1 MKKHKSLLLLLLFPL
16 MLLACRKKDE
26 NSKTPYDKT
35 ITGVLFRNTFG
46 EPMNTIGVLDTKT
59 IGEDFEM
66 AIYPTPAYN
75 SMSTIAIINN
85 KVELTLTATLVH
97 VQYPDAPI
105 QFSIPGYNQSIVV
118 NIENEILAGTIA
130 LSSSKNIP
138 IAQADSSG
146 IGTPGGYRG
155 QNVFFDFN
163 VAALPQGF
171 YRVYIETND
180 GRRYWDNTC
189 IFRP

>member
-1 MKKHKSLLLLLLFPL
+1 MKRYKPLLLLLLFPIA
-16 MLLACRKKDE
+16 LLACKKKDE
-26 NSKTPYDKT
+26 IKTPYDKT
-35 ITGVLFRNTFG
+35 ITGVLLRNVFG
-46 EPMNTIGVLDTKT
+46 EPMNTIGELDTKT

-75 SMSTIAIINN
+75 NMSTIAIINN

-138 IAQADSSG
+138 IAQADTSNVG
-146 IGTPGGYRG
+146 QPGGYKG
-155 QNVFFDFN
+155 QNVFFDFD

-171 YRVYIETND
+171 YRVYIETSD
-180 GRRYWDNTC
+180 GKRYWDNTC